1 LREKIRINNSNK
13 RDLSSPD
20 AFADIFKRICNWSLF
35 INHAVTI
42 PKGGA
47 AAALAAAAA
56 TVAHSESLGGLSPP
70 RRASG
75 VRLTG
80 FGRELGDGYGTEQN
94 DRFLPEYNFFCFISV
109 TNSKKMVPLK
119 LKMNPPPPRVLCGC
133 GIISIIMSAG
143 HSASSAKHADAVM
156 QRAGC

>member
-1 LREKIRINNSNK
+1 MREKIRINNSNK

-80 FGRELGDGYGTEQN
+80 FGRDLGDGYGTEQN

-119 LKMNPPPPRVLCGC
+119 
-133 GIISIIMSAG
+133 
-143 HSASSAKHADAVM
+143 SASY
-156 QRAGC
+156 AGAFEIIHIHEFQ